1 MRGKK
6 SYNIR
11 NIEAHLSRPLV
22 TTNETII
29 NTGQFADNVTPL
41 FYLGNRMNYQ
51 YYGSAPPSA
60 SDIDTQLTNEIQHVR
75 AQYGVSKYTAN
86 LVSGRMFK
94 TTFKNNL

>member
-11 NIEAHLSRPLV
+11 NIEAHLNKPLV
-22 TTNETII
+22 SNDEEITN
-29 NTGQFADNVTPL
+29 NSATPL

-51 YYGSAPPSA
+51 YYGSAPSSA
-60 SDIDTQLTNEIQHVR
+60 SAIDNQLTNEIQHVR

-86 LVSGRMFK
+86 MVSGKMFK
-94 TTFKNNL
+94 KL

>member
-11 NIEAHLSRPLV
+11 NIEAHLNRPLV
-22 TTNETII
+22 SSQEVMNETTTNS
-29 NTGQFADNVTPL
+29 TPL

-51 YYGSAPPSA
+51 YYGNNANTTDNNIA
-60 SDIDTQLTNEIQHVR
+60 NEIQHVR

-86 LVSGRMFK
+86 MVSGKMFK
-94 TTFKNNL
+94 SSFKNLS

>member
-11 NIEAHLSRPLV
+11 NIEAHLNRPLV
-22 TTNETII
+22 STNEEITDSS
-29 NTGQFADNVTPL
+29 ATPL

-51 YYGSAPPSA
+51 YYGSASSSSSA
-60 SDIDTQLTNEIQHVR
+60 ITNEIQHVR

-86 LVSGRMFK
+86 MVSGKMFK
-94 TTFKNNL
+94 TSITYQNRF

>member
-22 TTNETII
+22 STNDNI
-29 NTGQFADNVTPL
+29 NNSEQLSTTPL
-41 FYLGNRMNYQ
+41 YYLGNKMNYQ
-51 YYGSAPPSA
+51 YYGNTPSA
-60 SDIDTQLTNEIQHVR
+60 IDNQLTNEIHHVR
-75 AQYGVSKYTAN
+75 VQYGVSKYTAN

-94 TTFKNNL
+94 KL